1 MTTPRNPLQ
10 TVAPVDRL
18 IDRLSRLPG
27 IGPKG
32 AQRLTYHL
40 IRQSHEEAQSLA
52 EAVLE
57 LKAQVGICSVCQNVT
72 DCEPCTICTD
82 DGRDDSLLCIVE
94 EPLDVL
100 ALERTRFYKGRY
112 HILNGVISPING
124 VGPEDLKV
132 RELLERLRAGHVKEI
147 ILATNPTLEGEATA
161 MYLRLIL
168 GPLGLRVT
176 RLARGLPSGGELEYA
191 DEMTLLRAFEGRQE
205 FD

>member
-1 MTTPRNPLQ
+1 MTTPRDPLQ

-18 IDRLSRLPG
+18 IERLSRLPG
-27 IGPKG
+27 IGPKS

-40 IRQSHEEAQSLA
+40 IRQADEEAKALA

-72 DCEPCTICTD
+72 DCEPCAICTD
-82 DGRDDSLLCIVE
+82 DGRDDSLICIVE

-100 ALERTRFYKGRY
+100 ALERTRVYKGRY

-132 RELLERLRAGHVKEI
+132 RELLERLRGGHVKEV

-161 MYLRLIL
+161 MYLSLIL
-168 GPLGLRVT
+168 GPLGLRIT
-176 RLARGLPSGGELEYA
+176 QLARGLPSGGELEYA